1 MPPGSA
7 RHQLDAVGLELVER
21 VGDLGEGTVDVRQR
35 HRGEMPEPRRM
46 SRAELGGMLVDRAR
60 EPPRLVGADVMQPGR
75 REREHRRGD
84 AVLVHLLEAAR
95 NGPVAHHRAL
105 AHLAHDREIL
115 GRIEMM
121 MHVDTASV
129 MGIGHGFLYLRLVML
144 RESGASSK
152 HRPWFYLKER
162 WLLDR
167 PLARGVTTGGDS
179 ALPKFLAPP
188 PPPPARPRELRP
200 HEGGMP
206 TRVERA
212 LREAAVG
219 AAHHVF
225 AAEHA
230 GEPPDPLGHEF
241 RMLDDVGR
249 VADHARA
256 RA

>member
-1 MPPGSA
+1 
-7 RHQLDAVGLELVER
+7 
-21 VGDLGEGTVDVRQR
+21 
-35 HRGEMPEPRRM
+35 
-46 SRAELGGMLVDRAR
+46 MLVYRAR
-60 EPPRLVGADVMQPGR
+60 APPRLVGADVMQPGR

-152 HRPWFYLKER
+152 HRQWFYLKER

-167 PLARGVTTGGDS
+167 PLARAMTTGGHS
-179 ALPKFLAPP
+179 ALPQFLARQP
-188 PPPPARPRELRP
+188 RPLDQRRELRP
-200 HEGGMP
+200 HYGGMHD
-206 TRVERA
+206 RK
-212 LREAAVG
+212 
-219 AAHHVF
+219 
-225 AAEHA
+225 
-230 GEPPDPLGHEF
+230 
-241 RMLDDVGR
+241 
-249 VADHARA
+249 
-256 RA
+256 